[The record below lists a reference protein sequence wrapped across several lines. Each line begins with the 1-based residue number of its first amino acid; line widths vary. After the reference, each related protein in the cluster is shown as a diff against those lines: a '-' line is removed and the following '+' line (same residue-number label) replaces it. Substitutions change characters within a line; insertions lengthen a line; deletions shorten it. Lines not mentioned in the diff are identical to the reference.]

1 METLPRFRFAD
12 ESSSHDVSK
21 AAKAARSGAW
31 SDFDDL
37 DSIETRVLVKK
48 DRPSARVNDFM
59 ESMPTK
65 VRPRKMI
72 PVKANA
78 NVDDV
83 VEELRAAAAG
93 RSSKVR
99 ELNSQDL
106 LDEMPDADDAQEVDV
121 SELVFDKVV
130 TPRTV
135 WNVRQAARPSH
146 TTILGPA
153 SSSRTAQNR
162 FIMTAALAMLFGAV
176 LAVGV
181 AFVIWRLTGLNFS

>member
-1 METLPRFRFAD
+1 MDTLPRFRFPD

-48 DRPSARVNDFM
+48 ERGNDFM
-59 ESMPTK
+59 EAMPTK
-65 VRPRKMI
+65 VRPRKFAG
-72 PVKANA
+72 KTNANA

-106 LDEMPDADDAQEVDV
+106 LDELDSHGADDAQEVDV

-130 TPRTV
+130 RPREV
-135 WNVRQAARPSH
+135 WNVHQAARPTQ
-146 TTILGPA
+146 TTILGPKQ
-153 SSSRTAQNR
+153 AQSR
-162 FIMTAALAMLFGAV
+162 FIVTAALAMLFGAL
-176 LAVGV
+176 LAVAV

>member
-1 METLPRFRFAD
+1 MDTLPRFRFPD

-48 DRPSARVNDFM
+48 ERAANDFM

-65 VRPRKMI
+65 VRPRRAMV
-72 PVKANA
+72 PAKANA

-106 LDEMPDADDAQEVDV
+106 LDEVPDADDAQEVDV

-146 TTILGPA
+146 TTILGPKQ
-153 SSSRTAQNR
+153 AQNR
-162 FIMTAALAMLFGAV
+162 FIATAALAMLFGAL
-176 LAVGV
+176 LAVAV
-181 AFVIWRLTGLNFS
+181 AFVLWRLTGLNFS

>member
-1 METLPRFRFAD
+1 MDTLPRFRFPD

-48 DRPSARVNDFM
+48 ERASNRAGDFF

-65 VRPRKMI
+65 VRPRKL
-72 PVKANA
+72 VVAKANA

-106 LDEMPDADDAQEVDV
+106 LDELPDADDAQEVDV

-135 WNVRQAARPSH
+135 WNVRQAARPTH
-146 TTILGPA
+146 TTILGPKQ
-153 SSSRTAQNR
+153 AQNR
-162 FIMTAALAMLFGAV
+162 FVLTAALAMLFGAL
-176 LAVGV
+176 LAVAV

>member
-1 METLPRFRFAD
+1 MNTNTLPRFRFPD

-31 SDFDDL
+31 SEFDDL
-37 DSIETRVLVKK
+37 DSIQTRVVVKDK
-48 DRPSARVNDFM
+48 PGQDFF
-59 ESMPTK
+59 EHTPTK
-65 VRPRKMI
+65 VLPRKVRAAT
-72 PVKANA
+72 PNA

-99 ELNSQDL
+99 ELHSQDL
-106 LDEMPDADDAQEVDV
+106 LDEVPDADDAQEVDV

-135 WNVRQAARPSH
+135 WNVRQAARPTH
-146 TTILGPA
+146 TTILGPK
-153 SSSRTAQNR
+153 RAQSR
-162 FIMTAALAMLFGAV
+162 FILTAALAMFFGAM
-176 LAVGV
+176 LAVAV

>member
-1 METLPRFRFAD
+1 MDTLPRFRFPD

-37 DSIETRVLVKK
+37 DSIETRVLVKERK
-48 DRPSARVNDFM
+48 SSGRSGDFF

-65 VRPRKMI
+65 VRPRK
-72 PVKANA
+72 VVAKAANA

-106 LDEMPDADDAQEVDV
+106 LDEVPDADDAQEVDV
-121 SELVFDKVV
+121 SELVFDKVHP
-130 TPRTV
+130 PREV

-146 TTILGPA
+146 TTILGPKQ
-153 SSSRTAQNR
+153 AQNR
-162 FIMTAALAMLFGAV
+162 FVMTAALAMLFGAL

>member
-1 METLPRFRFAD
+1 M
-12 ESSSHDVSK
+12 V
-21 AAKAARSGAW
+21 AA
-31 SDFDDL
+31 
-37 DSIETRVLVKK
+37 
-48 DRPSARVNDFM
+48 
-59 ESMPTK
+59 
-65 VRPRKMI
+65 
-72 PVKANA
+72 KANA

-106 LDEMPDADDAQEVDV
+106 LDEVPDADDAQEVDV

-130 TPRTV
+130 RPREV
-135 WNVRQAARPSH
+135 WNVRQAARPTH

-153 SSSRTAQNR
+153 SSLKRAQSR
-162 FIMTAALAMLFGAV
+162 FIVTAALAMLFGAL
-176 LAVGV
+176 LAVAV

>member
-1 METLPRFRFAD
+1 MNTLPRFRFPD

-21 AAKAARSGAW
+21 AAKAAARSGAW

-48 DRPSARVNDFM
+48 ERGNDFM
-59 ESMPTK
+59 EAMPTK
-65 VRPRKMI
+65 VRPRKI
-72 PVKANA
+72 VAAKANA

-106 LDEMPDADDAQEVDV
+106 LDEVPDADDAQEVDV

-130 TPRTV
+130 RPRDV
-135 WNVRQAARPSH
+135 WNVRQAARPTH
-146 TTILGPA
+146 TTILGPKQ
-153 SSSRTAQNR
+153 AQSR
-162 FIMTAALAMLFGAV
+162 FIVTAALAMLFGAL
-176 LAVGV
+176 LAVAV